1 MLGMYDNGQSGG
13 VSMSNEIV
21 AGTVQGVEPR
31 RSKRGYCMFDQVV
44 IEESGGKQR
53 AINKACAAG
62 EVAAAIRRGG
72 KGKFYV
78 SSYGGQ
84 TGINGVRLDDG
95 TKAYAHYNNVEVM
108 LIIGIVIG
116 LGFAILGL
124 AGMEGFMITPVVI
137 GVIFLGMY
145 FYMRSNRLAAQK
157 LYDEDR

>member
-1 MLGMYDNGQSGG
+1 
-13 VSMSNEIV
+13 MSNEV
-21 AGTVQGVEPR
+21 VTGTVRAVEPR

-44 IEESGGKQR
+44 IEEAGDKQR
-53 AINKACAAG
+53 VIKKACAAG
-62 EVAAAIRRGG
+62 DVAAAIRRGG
-72 KGKFYV
+72 TGKFYV

-116 LGFAILGL
+116 ALFAVVGV
-124 AGMEGFMITPVVI
+124 AGIEGFMITPVVI
-137 GVIFLGMY
+137 GVVFVGMY